1 MIWLD
6 AMEANEEGDRGAA
19 LAMAEEV
26 VSLDEGHADAWFAV
40 AQWTLPIDSRGK
52 QMMPDMIQASK
63 SMAAIKKTVELDP
76 QNEHAWKIGGE
87 IMVGHLGMLEHGLE
101 WWEGRKDAAPSDVL
115 PYFEQVSILI
125 RLGFFEEAGEFLEV
139 LDRIIESQPS
149 KSLEA
154 RAGRMRVI
162 YEEQASME
170 KELGFEPQNSKDESW
185 DLISRMRKKK
195 PITET
200 YFLLMFVMP
209 IVFLLGSAAMMVV
222 PSTLVVMLLI
232 IAMYF
237 GIARFSRRLLL
248 KLNRPESFLNR
259 AIDIECSSGKVC
271 VPDDIRVS
279 KLYSYIIKKRTP
291 SFQERLAVIEQSGEP
306 LPMNWSLDVPEL

>member
-1 MIWLD
+1 
-6 AMEANEEGDRGAA
+6 
-19 LAMAEEV
+19 
-26 VSLDEGHADAWFAV
+26 
-40 AQWTLPIDSRGK
+40 
-52 QMMPDMIQASK
+52 
-63 SMAAIKKTVELDP
+63 
-76 QNEHAWKIGGE
+76 
-87 IMVGHLGMLEHGLE
+87 
-101 WWEGRKDAAPSDVL
+101 
-115 PYFEQVSILI
+115 
-125 RLGFFEEAGEFLEV
+125 

-149 KSLEA
+149 KTLEA

-185 DLISRMRKKK
+185 GLISRMRKKK

-237 GIARFSRRLLL
+237 GIARFSRKLLL

-291 SFQERLAVIEQSGEP
+291 SFQERLGVIEQSGEP